1 MPEPQIDLNYE
12 IIYEDDSIVIVNKS
26 GNCPVHEGGL
36 YKENCLTRILEKK
49 LGYRVFPVYRID
61 RETSGSVVFAKDN
74 SKVDEISKK
83 LGQKEYISVCK
94 GKIDSETIIDK
105 PIGECK
111 GDNINWKK
119 CIDEGGKPAKTII
132 IPLKSG
138 KEYSIIK
145 AVPFT
150 GRQHQIRVHLS
161 SIGHPIV
168 GDKIYED
175 DSVFKK
181 YIEGKEIHGIAKRQA
196 LHLGSIE
203 YDKKIIVSEIPDDI
217 KEMIRKL
224 F

>member
-1 MPEPQIDLNYE
+1 MHEPEIDSIHE
-12 IIYEDDSIVIVNKS
+12 IMFEDDSVIIVNKS

-61 RETSGSVVFAKDN
+61 RETSGLVAFAKDN
-74 SKVDEISKK
+74 SKVDEIIKK
-83 LGQKEYISVCK
+83 LGQKEYIAICK
-94 GKIDSETIIDK
+94 GKIYSEILIDK

-119 CIDEGGKPAKTII
+119 CVAKDGKPAKTRI
-132 IPLKSG
+132 IPLKSAKG
-138 KEYSIIK
+138 YSILRAI
-145 AVPFT
+145 PLT

-175 DSVFKK
+175 DLIFKK
-181 YIEGKEIHGIAKRQA
+181 YLEGKHTHGLANRQA
-196 LHLGSIE
+196 LHLERINYSGK
-203 YDKKIIVSEIPDDI
+203 DIISEMPDDM
-217 KEMIRKL
+217 KELIRNN